1 MKLTP
6 KQKADNA
13 AAAASVPAQAGGENG
28 GMDGHVRQ
36 RLGPPDGLALSAFAC
51 AERMIMPGNRRN

>member
-28 GMDGHVRQ
+28 GRDRHVRQ
-36 RLGPPDGLALSAFAC
+36 RLGPPRWSRAL
-51 AERMIMPGNRRN
+51 RIRVRRADDHAR